1 MKKLLSML
9 IIAALLLPCLA
20 GCGDSTLLD
29 PSDPVVLTIWHTY
42 GEQTDSPMNRLISEF
57 NSTVGRECGII
68 INVSLVT
75 VAAKIGE
82 RLNEAM
88 SDAPGSLEMPDLFF
102 CHNNDAAA
110 VGTDLLVDWNDLFT
124 AAEIDDFLP
133 DFVADGIV
141 DDKLVVLPVSKSTHI
156 LYMTGGEFDRFSAA
170 TGVTYQSLSTWDG
183 FFDAAARYYE
193 YSDGKPFCA
202 LDYLM
207 RAVELYAAS
216 NGADINDFYKDGW
229 YDTANE
235 ALRASYLKFAEAIA
249 RGHIVVADLYANT
262 QIMTGETPAGIGS
275 SAGILYYNDIVTY
288 PDNTSEP
295 MDLRVLPLPYAT
307 EAKKLDTQAGVGLC
321 AIKTTEAKAEAAS
334 VFAHWL
340 VEGERNLN
348 FVADTGY
355 MPVTADAYE
364 ALDSYEFDKE
374 SYRRLY
380 SALNTIKSDYTL
392 LREPA
397 YVGYYD
403 KINQLYDSLRQS
415 QGRLPGRVAAGES
428 LEALADE
435 LWKLL
440 AAIK

>member
-1 MKKLLSML
+1 M
-9 IIAALLLPCLA
+9 
-20 GCGDSTLLD
+20 
-29 PSDPVVLTIWHTY
+29 
-42 GEQTDSPMNRLISEF
+42 
-57 NSTVGRECGII
+57 
-68 INVSLVT
+68 T

-110 VGTDLLVDWNDLFT
+110 VGTDLLIDWNDLFT

-183 FFDAAARYYE
+183 FFDAAARYYD

-216 NGADINDFYKDGW
+216 NGADINDFYEDGW

-334 VFAHWL
+334 IFAHWL

-403 KINQLYDSLRQS
+403 KINQLYDSIRQS
-415 QGRLPGRVAAGES
+415 QGTLPGRVAAGES